1 MFGLIA
7 LALMV
12 VLTFLYF
19 SDLGLKKVLGFWGLY
34 LATWFLPLIGI
45 SSSVA
50 VLCGLGVAAA
60 YLVTAKSA

>member
-50 VLCGLGVAAA
+50 VLSGLGVAAA